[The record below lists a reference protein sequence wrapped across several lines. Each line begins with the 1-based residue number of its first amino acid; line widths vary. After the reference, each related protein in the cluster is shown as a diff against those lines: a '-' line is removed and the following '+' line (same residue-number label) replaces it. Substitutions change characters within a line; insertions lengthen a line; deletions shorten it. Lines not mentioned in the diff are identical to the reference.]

1 VFSAAKQSAAPDK
14 LPNPPRCGGKSKERP
29 GFRSAERCL
38 GSRLRRSPVIQ
49 RRFPEEDMV
58 SLASPTGFQEF
69 AAEQAGAVPPP
80 PVNQWRFGAVELFIQ
95 REIVALLQRELG
107 NARRIA
113 V

>member
-1 VFSAAKQSAAPDK
+1 MFSAAKQSAAPDK

-58 SLASPTGFQEF
+58 SLASPTGSEEL
-69 AAEQAGAVPPP
+69 AAEQAGTFPPP
-80 PVNQWRFGAVELFIQ
+80 PVDQWRLGAVELLVQ
-95 REIVALLQRELG
+95 REVVALL
-107 NARRIA
+107 
-113 V
+113 